1 MDIIVGTAGHIDHGK
16 TALVKALTGTD
27 TDRLPEEK
35 LRGITIDLGF
45 AELELEDARFG
56 FVDVPGHERFVKNML
71 AGASGIDLVLLV
83 VAADEGIMPQTREHF
98 DICRLLQIKNGLVAI
113 TKKDLVDDEMLE
125 LVRAEVSE
133 FVSGT
138 FLDGAPIVGVSS
150 RTGEGIDDLRA
161 ALAQTAS
168 TVKPRDDQH
177 IARLPIDRS
186 FAVKGFGSV
195 VTGTLASGSIGEG
208 DEIELLPVGRRLRV
222 RGVQSHGRKVSEAGS
237 GRRTAV
243 NLAGIDH
250 HEISRGMLIAEPG
263 VLQPTQLFDAEVE
276 VLPDSAGPL
285 RSRQRVRVHIGTTEV
300 LARVAV
306 IRGPMIYPG
315 EKGFVQLRLESPAT
329 SLLGERFIIRSYSPQ
344 ETIAGGS
351 ILEPSEARFRRRD
364 APDLLAF
371 LSVLSTAVD
380 NKRETLRLLVERSAD
395 RGLNEAEVRS
405 VTGWSSGTFDEWAQK
420 LKGEGS
426 LVDCDGTYVSKSNF
440 AALKNRVLA
449 AIERLHDADR
459 VAETVSLEKLRAD
472 AFKKVRPQ
480 VEKAVL
486 NSLAMR
492 HELTIDGDGVKLIGR
507 EAQLSDAESNSLVIL
522 RKKFETAGLEVPK
535 ADEIIADAA
544 ASSDVGK
551 EVVRKFYQ
559 QLINSGELVRINA
572 DIAIAS
578 IAADQLIEKV
588 REFAN
593 KTPDRLIDV
602 AKFKEIAGVSR
613 KYAIPLL
620 EYFDQRKITA
630 RRGDKRLII

>member
-35 LRGITIDLGF
+35 QRGITIDLGF
-45 AELELEDARFG
+45 AELELGDARFG

-98 DICRLLQIKNGLVAI
+98 DICRLLQIKNGLIAI
-113 TKKDLVDDEMLE
+113 TKKDLVDDEMLD

-138 FLDGAPIVGVSS
+138 FLDGGPIVGVSS
-150 RTGEGIDDLRA
+150 RTGEGIDELRA
-161 ALAQTAS
+161 ALASTAS
-168 TVKPRDDQH
+168 IVRPRADLH

-186 FAVKGFGSV
+186 FAMKGFGSV
-195 VTGTLASGSIGEG
+195 VTGTLASGKIAEG
-208 DEIELLPVGRRLRV
+208 DEVELLPVGRRLRV

-263 VLQPTQLFDAEVE
+263 VLQPTQSFDAEVE
-276 VLPDSAGPL
+276 VLSDSAGPL
-285 RSRQRVRVHIGTTEV
+285 RSRQRVRVHIGTAEV
-300 LARVAV
+300 LARIVV
-306 IRGPMIYPG
+306 IRGSLIHPG

-329 SLLGERFIIRSYSPQ
+329 SVLGERFIIRSYSPQ

-351 ILEPSEARFRRRD
+351 ILGPSEAKVRRRD

-371 LSVLSTAVD
+371 LSMLSTAIND
-380 NKRETLRLLVERSAD
+380 TGETLRLLVERSGD
-395 RGLNEAEVRS
+395 RGVNKAEVRS
-405 VTGWSSGTFDEWAQK
+405 ITGWSYGTFDEAAQK
-420 LKGEGS
+420 LKFERTV
-426 LVDCDGTYVSKSNF
+426 VDCDGVFVSTSNF
-440 AALKNRVLA
+440 EALEHRVLE
-449 AIERLHDADR
+449 AIGSMHDADR
-459 VAETVSLEKLRAD
+459 VAETIPLEKLRAD
-472 AFKKVRPQ
+472 AFKKVRSE

-486 NSLAMR
+486 QSLAAR
-492 HELTIDGDGVKLIGR
+492 RQLVIDGDVVKLIGR
-507 EAQLSDAESNSLVIL
+507 EAQLSDAETNSLAIL
-522 RKKFETAGLEVPK
+522 RRTFDAAGLEVPK
-535 ADEIIADAA
+535 VDEIIADAA
-544 ASSDVGK
+544 AASGVGTD
-551 EVVRKFYQ
+551 VVRKLFQ
-559 QLINSGELVRINA
+559 QLISSGVLVRVNA
-572 DIAIAS
+572 DITIAS
-578 IAADQLIEKV
+578 RAADQLIEKV
-588 REFAN
+588 REFA
-593 KTPDRLIDV
+593 KTTPDRLVDV

>member
-27 TDRLPEEK
+27 TDRLPEEQQ
-35 LRGITIDLGF
+35 RGITIDLGF
-45 AELELEDARFG
+45 AELELGDARFG

-98 DICRLLQIKNGLVAI
+98 DICRLLQIKNGLIAI

-125 LVRAEVSE
+125 LVRAEISE

-138 FLDGAPIVGVSS
+138 FLDGAPIVAVSS
-150 RTGEGIDDLRA
+150 RTSEGIDDMRA

-195 VTGTLASGSIGEG
+195 VTGTLASGTIREG

-222 RGVQSHGRKVSEAGS
+222 RGVQSHGRKVAEAGS

-285 RSRQRVRVHIGTTEV
+285 RSRQRVRVHIGTAEV

-306 IRGPMIYPG
+306 IRGSLIHPG
-315 EKGFVQLRLESPAT
+315 EKGFVQLRLESPTT
-329 SLLGERFIIRSYSPQ
+329 SVLGERFIIRSYSPQ

-351 ILEPSEARFRRRD
+351 ILTISEARFRRRD
-364 APDLLAF
+364 APDLLSF
-371 LSVLSTAVD
+371 LSVLLTASHDLGATMRV
-380 NKRETLRLLVERSAD
+380 LLERSGD
-395 RGLNEAEVRS
+395 RGANQTEIRS
-405 VTGWSSGTFDEWAQK
+405 VTGWSSTTFDEVAQK
-420 LKGEGS
+420 LVDEGS
-426 LVDCDGTYVSKSNF
+426 LVDCDGIYVSKSNF
-440 AALKNRVLA
+440 AALENRVLA
-449 AIERLHDADR
+449 AIGRLHDADR
-459 VAETVSLEKLRAD
+459 VAETISLEKLRTD
-472 AFKKVRPQ
+472 AFKKVRPE

-486 NSLAMR
+486 NSLAAR
-492 HELTIDGDGVKLIGR
+492 RQLSVDGDGVKLIGR
-507 EAQLSDAESNSLVIL
+507 EAKLSDAESNSLAIL

-544 ASSDVGK
+544 ASSGVGK
-551 EVVRKFYQ
+551 DVVRKLYQ
-559 QLINSGELVRINA
+559 QLINSGELVRVNS
-572 DIAIAS
+572 DISIAS
-578 IAADQLIEKV
+578 KAADQLIEKV

-593 KTPDRLIDV
+593 ETPDRLIDV

>member
-35 LRGITIDLGF
+35 QRGITIDLGF
-45 AELELEDARFG
+45 AELELGDARFG

-98 DICRLLQIKNGLVAI
+98 DICRLLQIKNGLIAI

-125 LVRAEVSE
+125 LVRAEIAE

-138 FLDGAPIVGVSS
+138 FLDGAPIVAVNS
-150 RTGEGIDDLRA
+150 RTGVGIDDMRA

-168 TVKPRDDQH
+168 AVKPRDDQH

-195 VTGTLASGSIGEG
+195 VTGTLASGSIAEG

-250 HEISRGMLIAEPG
+250 HEISRGMLLAEPG
-263 VLQPTQLFDAEVE
+263 FLPLTQSFDAEVE
-276 VLPDSAGPL
+276 VLADSTGPL
-285 RSRQRVRVHIGTTEV
+285 RSRQRVRVHIGTAEV

-306 IRGPMIYPG
+306 IRGSMIYPG

-329 SLLGERFIIRSYSPQ
+329 SVLGERFIIRSYSPQ

-351 ILEPSEARFRRRD
+351 ILEPSESRFRRRD

-371 LSVLSTAVD
+371 LSMLSAASNDTSA
-380 NKRETLRLLVERSAD
+380 TMRLLVERSAD
-395 RGLNEAEVRS
+395 RGANQAEIRS
-405 VTGWSSGTFDEWAQK
+405 VTGWSSTTFDEVAQK
-420 LKGEGS
+420 SKDEGS
-426 LVDCDGTYVSKSNF
+426 LVDCDGIYVSRSNF
-440 AALKNRVLA
+440 AALEDRVLA
-449 AIERLHDADR
+449 VIDRLHDADR
-459 VAETVSLEKLRAD
+459 VAQTISLEKLRAD
-472 AFKKVRPQ
+472 AFKKVRPE

-486 NSLAMR
+486 NSLASR
-492 HELTIDGDGVKLIGR
+492 QQLTIEGDGVKLIGR
-507 EAQLSDAESNSLVIL
+507 EAQLSDAESNSLGVL
-522 RKKFETAGLEVPK
+522 RKKFESAGLEVPK
-535 ADEIIADAA
+535 ADEVIADAA
-544 ASSDVGK
+544 ASSGVGK
-551 EVVRKFYQ
+551 EVVRKLFQ
-559 QLINSGELVRINA
+559 QLINSGELVRVSA
-572 DIAIAS
+572 DITIAS
-578 IAADQLIEKV
+578 RAAEQLIQKV

>member
-35 LRGITIDLGF
+35 QRGITIDLGF
-45 AELELEDARFG
+45 AELELGDARFG

-71 AGASGIDLVLLV
+71 AGASGIDLILLV

-98 DICRLLQIKNGLVAI
+98 DICRLLQIKNGLIAI
-113 TKKDLVDDEMLE
+113 TKKDLVDNEMLE
-125 LVRAEVSE
+125 LVRAEMAE

-138 FLDGAPIVGVSS
+138 FLDGAPIVAVSS
-150 RTGEGIDDLRA
+150 RTGEGIDEMRA

-168 TVKPRDDQH
+168 TVKPRDDRH

-186 FAVKGFGSV
+186 FAMKGFGSV
-195 VTGTLASGSIGEG
+195 VTGTLASGKIAEG
-208 DEIELLPVGRRLRV
+208 DEVELLPVGRRLRV
-222 RGVQSHGRKVSEAGS
+222 RGVQSHGRKVSDAGS

-250 HEISRGMLIAEPG
+250 HEISRGMLIAQPG
-263 VLQPTQLFDAEVE
+263 VLQPSQSFDAEVE

-285 RSRQRVRVHIGTTEV
+285 RSRQRVRVHIGTAEV

-306 IRGPMIYPG
+306 IRGAMIYPG

-329 SLLGERFIIRSYSPQ
+329 SVLGERFIIRSYSPQ

-351 ILEPSEARFRRRD
+351 ILSPSEARFRRRD

-371 LSVLSTAVD
+371 LSMLSTASHD
-380 NKRETLRLLVERSAD
+380 AGATMQLLVERSAD

-405 VTGWSSGTFDEWAQK
+405 VTGWSSGTFDESVQK
-420 LKGEGS
+420 LKDEGS
-426 LVDCDGTYVSKSNF
+426 LVDCGGIYVTKSNS
-440 AALKNRVLA
+440 AALEDRVLA

-459 VAETVSLEKLRAD
+459 VAQTISLEKLRAD
-472 AFKKVRPQ
+472 AFKKVRSE
-480 VEKAVL
+480 VEKAIL
-486 NSLAMR
+486 NSLAAR
-492 HELTIDGDGVKLIGR
+492 RQLTVDGDGVKLIGR
-507 EAQLSDAESNSLVIL
+507 EAQLSDAESNSLAIL
-522 RKKFETAGLEVPK
+522 RKKFETAGIEAPK
-535 ADEIIADAA
+535 ADEIIADSAE
-544 ASSDVGK
+544 SSGVGK
-551 EVVRKFYQ
+551 EVVRKLYQ
-559 QLINSGELVRINA
+559 QLVNSGELIRINA
-572 DIAIAS
+572 DVTIAS
-578 IAADQLIEKV
+578 TAIDKLVEKV
-588 REFAN
+588 REFA
-593 KTPDRLIDV
+593 KTTPDRLIDV